1 MQINFTGIRNIGY
14 ERRYYE
20 QSSANDPNE
29 EFDDEYF
36 EEKEQE
42 HFINIELTDDVFGN
56 DLTEYKNIIKT
67 TDLKNYTNPINP
79 NFLNIMMSKDEVKT
93 NLEKITDYQFWI
105 NDSENEFVVNDQNLK
120 MLSFIA
126 KILRR
131 ISNTPDEKFVVN
143 QDYLNND
150 DAKDSVILGEDLKE
164 TYGEYYDDAK
174 LQIHDPEHIKNG
186 AKKMN
191 NILQEVMMD
200 YFA

>member
-150 DAKDSVILGEDLKE
+150 DTKDSVILGEDLKE